1 MNSPLQ
7 MFDTDNDR
15 KVLSN
20 EQLQDEQQQLSI
32 AEDRK
37 ASAIKVKEGTTKDKE
52 GEVKEVVEEQ
62 PEMNSPL
69 QMFDTDNDRKVPS
82 NEQLQVGH
90 TDVRDMNSAEHMY
103 SKIMSNID

>member
-1 MNSPLQ
+1 
-7 MFDTDNDR
+7 
-15 KVLSN
+15 
-20 EQLQDEQQQLSI
+20 
-32 AEDRK
+32 
-37 ASAIKVKEGTTKDKE
+37 
-52 GEVKEVVEEQ
+52 VEEQ

-82 NEQLQVGH
+82 NEQIQVGH